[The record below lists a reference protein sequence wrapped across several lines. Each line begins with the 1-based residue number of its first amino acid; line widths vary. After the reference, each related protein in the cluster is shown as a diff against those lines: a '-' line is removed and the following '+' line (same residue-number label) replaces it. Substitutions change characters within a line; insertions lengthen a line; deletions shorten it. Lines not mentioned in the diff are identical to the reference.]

1 MTKTHIEETETCP
14 ECGGTH
20 FESDGMRGERICST
34 CGCVID
40 EEIID
45 LGPDWRNFGSGR
57 ERDRVGSPLTVMTHD
72 KGLSTEIAT
81 GSRDGRGASIPQ
93 KNMAQIRRLRTWQK
107 RMRISNATER
117 NLATAITHINR
128 ISNAM
133 GMGNNVKEV
142 TATIYRKA
150 VKRNLVRGRS
160 IETVVA
166 SCMYAACRQCG
177 SPRTLDE
184 VANASGVEKKT
195 IGRTYR
201 MMSRQLKLK
210 LMPTKPEDY
219 LQRFCSDLKVSDQV
233 RRRAM
238 GILRDI
244 GDKEASSGHGPT
256 GAAAAAIYISCIL
269 CHERRTQKQ
278 IADISGVT
286 EVTIRNR
293 YRELT
298 TELGIAA

>member
-1 MTKTHIEETETCP
+1 MNKSQLEESERCP

-20 FESDGMRGERICST
+20 FENDGMRGEKICCM

-40 EEIID
+40 EAMID
-45 LGPDWRNFGSGR
+45 LGPDWRNFANSR
-57 ERDRVGSPLTVMTHD
+57 DRDRVGSPLTVMTHD
-72 KGLSTEIAT
+72 KGLSTEIAS
-81 GSRDGRGASIPQ
+81 GSRDGRGASIPS
-93 KNMAQIRRLRTWQK
+93 KNMSQIRRLRTWQK
-107 RMRISNATER
+107 RMRISNAMER

-128 ISNAM
+128 IATSM
-133 GMGNNVKEV
+133 GLGNNVRE
-142 TATIYRKA
+142 ATSVIYRKA
-150 VKRNLVRGRS
+150 VKKNLVRGRS

-166 SCMYAACRQCG
+166 SCMYAACRQC
-177 SPRTLDE
+177 STPRTLDE
-184 VANASGVEKKT
+184 VADASGVEKKA

-201 MMSRQLKLK
+201 MMSRQLKLQ

-219 LQRFCSDLKVSDQV
+219 LQRFCSELKVSDQV
-233 RRRAM
+233 RRRAL

-244 GDKEASSGHGPT
+244 GDKEASTGHGPT

-278 IADISGVT
+278 IADIRGVT

-298 TELGIAA
+298 TELGICA

>member
-133 GMGNNVKEV
+133 GMGNNVKEA

-256 GAAAAAIYISCIL
+256 GAAAAAIYISCNL